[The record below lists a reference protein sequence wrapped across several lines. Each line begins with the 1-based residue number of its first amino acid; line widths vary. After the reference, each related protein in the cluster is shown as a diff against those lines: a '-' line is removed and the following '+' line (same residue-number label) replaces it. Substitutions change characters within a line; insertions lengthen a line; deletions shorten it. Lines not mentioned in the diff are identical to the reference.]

1 MLQMWEKWF
10 RFYLGKAIINGKLSV
25 QFPSGEVVVFGKDN
39 TEPIKLR
46 VINEKALKSLCL
58 NPVLALGETYMD
70 EGMTIEG
77 DDLKGLGKLVFANIG
92 DLQHSPVPRFIN
104 FFMKC
109 IRTINQFNNQI
120 RARKNIQH
128 HYDLT
133 DELYELFLDKD
144 RQYSCAYFTSQ
155 ENSLEQAQI
164 DKKNHIAKKLLIEPG
179 MDILDIGSGWGGL
192 GLTLAKDHAARVK
205 GVTLSTE
212 QHKISNRRAREEGLS
227 DRVDFS
233 LMDYRAVKDKFD
245 RIVSVGMFEHVGVPH
260 YREYFSSI
268 RSLLKEDGVALL
280 HTIGRSSPPAGTNAW
295 LSKYIFPGGY
305 VPALSET
312 MQAIEKEGLM
322 VNDIEFLRLHYAET
336 LAHWYMRFMS
346 NIDRIRDIYDERFCR
361 MWRYYLV
368 MCEMS
373 FRYGGLAVFQIQLSH
388 KNDIVPIT
396 RDYLYK

>member
-1 MLQMWEKWF
+1 MWERWF
-10 RFYLGKAIINGKLSV
+10 RFYLRKAIKDGKLSV
-25 QFPSGEVVVFGKDN
+25 EFPSGKTFVVGEDGA
-39 TEPIKLR
+39 EPIKLK
-46 VINEKALKSLCL
+46 ITNEKALKSLCL
-58 NPVLALGETYMD
+58 NPSLALGESYMD

-77 DDLKGLGKLVFANIG
+77 DDLKGLGELVFSNITN
-92 DLQHSPVPRFIN
+92 LEHAPIPRFIN

-109 IRTINQFNNQI
+109 IRTITQFNNQI
-120 RARKNIQH
+120 RARKNIKH

-133 DELYELFLDKD
+133 DELYVLFLDKD

-155 ENSLEQAQI
+155 EYSLEQAQI
-164 DKKNHIAKKLLIEPG
+164 DKKDHIAKKLLIEPG

-192 GLTLAKDHAARVK
+192 GLTLAKDYGARVK

-212 QHKISNRRAREEGLS
+212 QHKISNRRAREEGLA

-268 RSLLKEDGVALL
+268 RNLLKEDGVALL
-280 HTIGRSSPPAGTNAW
+280 HTIGRSGPPAGTNAW
-295 LSKYIFPGGY
+295 LAKYIFPGGY

-336 LAHWYMRFMS
+336 LAHWYTRFMS

-373 FRYGGLAVFQIQLSH
+373 FRYGGLVVFQIQLSH

>member
-1 MLQMWEKWF
+1 MWEKWF

>member
-1 MLQMWEKWF
+1 MWEKWF

-192 GLTLAKDHAARVK
+192 GLTLAKDHGARVK

-212 QHKISNRRAREEGLS
+212 QHKISNRRVREEGLS

>member
-192 GLTLAKDHAARVK
+192 GLTLAKDHGARVK

-233 LMDYRAVKDKFD
+233 LMDYRAVKNKFD

>member
-1 MLQMWEKWF
+1 MWERWF
-10 RFYLGKAIINGKLSV
+10 RFYIRKTIIKGKLSV
-25 QFPSGEVVVFGKDN
+25 EFPSGEIFVVGEDSA
-39 TEPIKLR
+39 EPIK
-46 VINEKALKSLCL
+46 IKITNEKTLKRLCL
-58 NPVLALGETYMD
+58 NPSLALGESYMD
-70 EGMTIEG
+70 EGLTIEG
-77 DDLKGLGKLVFANIG
+77 DDLKGLGELVFINIANLENTPITK
-92 DLQHSPVPRFIN
+92 FIN

-109 IRTINQFNNQI
+109 IRKITQFNNQI

-133 DELYELFLDKD
+133 DELYVLFLDKD

-164 DKKNHIAKKLLIEPG
+164 NKKDHIAKKLLIEPG

-192 GLTLAKDHAARVK
+192 GLTLAKDYGARVK

-212 QHKISNRRAREEGLS
+212 QHKISNRRAREEALA
-227 DRVDFS
+227 DQVDFS

-268 RSLLKEDGVALL
+268 RNLLKEDGVALL

-295 LSKYIFPGGY
+295 LAKYIFPGGY

-336 LAHWYMRFMS
+336 LAHWYTRFMS

>member
-1 MLQMWEKWF
+1 MWKKWF
-10 RFYLGKAIINGKLSV
+10 RFYLRKAIIKGKLSV
-25 QFPSGEVVVFGKDN
+25 EFPSGENFVVGEDEA
-39 TEPIKLR
+39 EPIKLK
-46 VINEKALKSLCL
+46 IANEKALKSLCL
-58 NPVLALGETYMD
+58 NPSLALGETYMD
-70 EGMTIEG
+70 EGLTIEG
-77 DDLKGLGKLVFANIG
+77 DDLIGLGELVFTNIANLEHAPI
-92 DLQHSPVPRFIN
+92 PRFIS
-104 FFMKC
+104 FFMRC
-109 IRTINQFNNQI
+109 IRTITQFNNQI

-133 DELYELFLDKD
+133 DELYALFLDKD

-164 DKKNHIAKKLLIEPG
+164 DKKDHIAKKLLIEPG

-192 GLTLAKDHAARVK
+192 GLTLAKDYGASVK

-212 QHKISNRRAREEGLS
+212 QHKISNRRAREEGLA

-245 RIVSVGMFEHVGVPH
+245 RIVSVGMFEHVGVPY

-268 RSLLKEDGVALL
+268 RNLLKEDGVALL
-280 HTIGRSSPPAGTNAW
+280 HTIGRSNPPAGTNAW
-295 LSKYIFPGGY
+295 LAKYIFPGGY

-336 LAHWYMRFMS
+336 LAHWYTRFMS

>member
-192 GLTLAKDHAARVK
+192 GLTLAKDHGARVK

>member
-1 MLQMWEKWF
+1 MWEKWF

-192 GLTLAKDHAARVK
+192 GLTLAKDHGARVK

-233 LMDYRAVKDKFD
+233 LMDYRAVKNKFD

>member
-1 MLQMWEKWF
+1 MWERWF
-10 RFYLGKAIINGKLSV
+10 RFYIRKTIIKGKLSV
-25 QFPSGEVVVFGKDN
+25 EFPSGEIFVVGEDSA
-39 TEPIKLR
+39 EPIK
-46 VINEKALKSLCL
+46 IKITNGKALKRLCL
-58 NPVLALGETYMD
+58 NPSLALGESYMD
-70 EGMTIEG
+70 EGLTIEG
-77 DDLKGLGKLVFANIG
+77 DDLKGLGELVFINIANLENTPITK
-92 DLQHSPVPRFIN
+92 FIN

-109 IRTINQFNNQI
+109 IRKITQFNNQI

-133 DELYELFLDKD
+133 DELYVLFLDKD

-164 DKKNHIAKKLLIEPG
+164 DKKDHIAKKLLIEPG

-192 GLTLAKDHAARVK
+192 GLTLAKDYGARVK

-212 QHKISNRRAREEGLS
+212 QHKISNRRAREEGLA
-227 DRVDFS
+227 DQVDFS

-268 RSLLKEDGVALL
+268 RNLLKEDGVALL

-295 LSKYIFPGGY
+295 LAKYIFPGGY

-336 LAHWYMRFMS
+336 LAHWYTRFMS

>member
-1 MLQMWEKWF
+1 M
-10 RFYLGKAIINGKLSV
+10 

-192 GLTLAKDHAARVK
+192 GLTLAKDHGARVK

>member
-1 MLQMWEKWF
+1 MWEKWF

-192 GLTLAKDHAARVK
+192 GLTLAKDHGARVK